1 MTEQEKRE
9 QVIIELSDCIEILRD
24 IDSSDCS
31 KGDRENLHGSIS
43 SAIQDALD
51 LLKGQK
57 QTLEEVAE
65 NYGLTPDGVSFAL
78 DQYQKVICE
87 ITHSR
92 MSKLSYYA
100 DDILR
105 VANEVGCDYCE
116 IKEAHEPRV
125 MTLKEALGAEECWLE
140 RKDGCVTV
148 ASIALNGQDSG
159 GYDVDSNELN
169 TMRSYIFHSGYY
181 GKYWRCWNIRPTDA
195 QREAEPWQE

>member
-116 IKEAHEPRV
+116 IKEAQEPRV
-125 MTLKEALGAEECWLE
+125 MTLEEWETSNEPQDGESMCYEVKSQDGTTFLIAMLVKAYKALGHL
-140 RKDGCVTV
+140 
-148 ASIALNGQDSG
+148 
-159 GYDVDSNELN
+159 
-169 TMRSYIFHSGYY
+169 Y
-181 GKYWRCWNIRPTDA
+181 GKVFRVWTHRPTDA
-195 QREAEPWQE
+195 QREATQWE